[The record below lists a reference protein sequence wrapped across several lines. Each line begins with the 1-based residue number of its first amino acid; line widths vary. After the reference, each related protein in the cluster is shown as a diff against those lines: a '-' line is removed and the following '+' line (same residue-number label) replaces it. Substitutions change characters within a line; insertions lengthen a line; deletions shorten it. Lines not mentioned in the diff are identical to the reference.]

1 VTTLDL
7 DALREQ
13 IRSAGYSRGTPD
25 QVALWRG
32 DLEESRANLAIEGM
46 NLTHEDD
53 ALFAMMLE
61 EGLSPGTMARVI
73 QGLYLERADDPVPDT
88 PIAR

>member
-1 VTTLDL
+1 VTTLNL
-7 DALREQ
+7 DALREK
-13 IRSAGYSRGTPD
+13 IRSAGYPRGTSD
-25 QVALWRG
+25 QLALWRA

-46 NLTHEDD
+46 NPTPEED

-73 QGLYLERADDPVPDT
+73 QGLYLERATDDPRPV
-88 PIAR
+88 A